1 MTIIQHH
8 PVSSRCCSMR
18 SAAVADIGQNRR
30 QAIVAINIL
39 LALRRTELRR
49 TNSLIRNH
57 AVILK
62 TPAQMALIGKVKALW
77 RHGRIFHLL
86 EKIVARFADAESRP
100 ALTPDRA
107 LFVAKQRRVTVIAA
121 IDNV

>member
-1 MTIIQHH
+1 
-8 PVSSRCCSMR
+8 
-18 SAAVADIGQNRR
+18 
-30 QAIVAINIL
+30 
-39 LALRRTELRR
+39 
-49 TNSLIRNH
+49 
-57 AVILK
+57 
-62 TPAQMALIGKVKALW
+62 MALIGKVKALW